1 MISWFGVVVVV
12 VERSEIVD
20 EVRVRRRGRR
30 LVVVGVVGD
39 IEDIY
44 VPLRLAAVMV
54 VCVDTCDFIFWMSVG
69 RRWRW

>member
-39 IEDIY
+39 IEDVY

>member
-20 EVRVRRRGRR
+20 EVRVRRRGRG

-39 IEDIY
+39 IEDVY